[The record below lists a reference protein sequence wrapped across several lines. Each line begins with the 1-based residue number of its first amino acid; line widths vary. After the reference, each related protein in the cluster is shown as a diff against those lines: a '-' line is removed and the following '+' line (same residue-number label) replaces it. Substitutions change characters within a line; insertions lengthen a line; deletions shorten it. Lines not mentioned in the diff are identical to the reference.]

1 MAGRRGNP
9 KAKRKG
15 STDVDVYV
23 NWLSHIRRASKD
35 CAVVV
40 SHKAEADILRQ
51 FNVKHVYYVQE
62 PYFKFIDTLVKLNKE
77 CILLF
82 DATHRGNVECEHIK
96 SDLLQH
102 GIIVNTRF
110 RKILFTSANKELGGL
125 LTFIHKHVAITPR
138 THEAL
143 PAGL

>member
-9 KAKRKG
+9 RRRRKG
-15 STDVDVYV
+15 TKDIDAYV
-23 NWLSHIRRASKD
+23 EWLKHIRSASRN

-51 FNVKHVYYVQE
+51 FNVKHVYYVSE

-82 DATHRGNVECEHIK
+82 DATHRGNVECERVA

-102 GIIVNTRF
+102 GIKINTRF
-110 RKILFTSANKELGGL
+110 RKMLFTSANKELGGL